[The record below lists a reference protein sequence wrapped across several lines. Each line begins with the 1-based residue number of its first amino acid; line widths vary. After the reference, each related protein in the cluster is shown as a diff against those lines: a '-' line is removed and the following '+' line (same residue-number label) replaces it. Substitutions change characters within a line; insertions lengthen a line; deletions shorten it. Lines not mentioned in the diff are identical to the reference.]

1 MGKSAVNVTGIDKQ
15 MYTSSSENN
24 AFSIGKNDTIVD
36 FLLSQNKNTLWL
48 GKDSIDSVEKAEKY
62 LSNNLSFDVD
72 NESILMNKDYNGRTI
87 FEKYIEPYFD
97 ERFMFAI
104 SCLVSGDISLKNI
117 LLMPIDGRYVFEYL
131 EEKGLNLTINYLVIA
146 NDADACLE
154 LIERG
159 YDKLLSYIGNPK
171 VLACVTSSGET
182 IFDKLL
188 SYYIKD
194 KYFLERI
201 KKYLN
206 DDFSFKEEA
215 INLDSNDYHRFLAQ
229 VRDCSLIRSMWF
241 TTQYISF
248 MVKRIPQN
256 IIYKYLMNNYMATQ
270 TFLDLLLLCKLTI
283 PEVNNLAFED
293 EEMAK
298 FYIKYGFYR
307 GLGLADSNIL
317 LMKTDSGC
325 V

>member
-1 MGKSAVNVTGIDKQ
+1 MGKSSINVTGIDKQ

-87 FEKYIEPYFD
+87 FEKYIEPYFG

-104 SCLVSGDISLKNI
+104 SCLVSGNVSLKDI

-146 NDADACLE
+146 NDEMACLE

-159 YDKLLSYIGNPK
+159 HDKLLSYIGNPK
-171 VLACVTSSGET
+171 ILACATGSGET

-194 KYFLERI
+194 KYFLEKI

-215 INLDSNDYHRFLAQ
+215 INLDSDDYHRFLAQ

-256 IIYKYLMNNYMATQ
+256 SISKYLMNNYMATQ
-270 TFLDLLLLCKLTI
+270 TFLDLLLLCGLTI
-283 PEVNNLAFED
+283 PKVDNLAFTD
-293 EEMAK
+293 EEIAK
-298 FYIKYGFYR
+298 FYIKYGFYK
-307 GLGLADSNIL
+307 IL
-317 LMKTDSGC
+317 
-325 V
+325 